1 MKIRPLLLILF
12 IPLMFLLSCNDDR
25 GIDFNGGGGSSNANI
40 SVNINGQLWG
50 AYDAYVQN
58 VAPFGLEIYGVY
70 SQSEVSLYITPYNG
84 PGSYPLNGNTNITY
98 TEGGVTY
105 TSINGSIDIY
115 SDTDE
120 FIEGAFQGQCAS
132 NTGSTTLDLTNGYF
146 KINRY

>member
-1 MKIRPLLLILF
+1 MKLYALLLLLLLPVLF
-12 IPLMFLLSCNDDR
+12 TSCGDDNTS
-25 GIDFNGGGGSSNANI
+25 INFNGGSSSAAI
-40 SVNINGQLWG
+40 TVDINGQVWG
-50 AYDAYVQN
+50 ANDAYVQN
-58 VAPFGLEIYGVY
+58 VSPFGLEVYGTY
-70 SQSEVSLYITPYNG
+70 SQSDISLYITPYNG

-120 FIEGAFQGQCAS
+120 FIEGAFQGQCVS

-146 KINRY
+146 KIRRY